1 MSAGPLQPG
10 PWLDDGVVVADTGN
24 VISSLP
30 LHGRDPPGGSHGK
43 LPRPTKVLSPLSSQ
57 RSYCD
62 WRGRSS
68 GRRREAV
75 PAVSGAT
82 CFWIC
87 TCERTPSFRQKEKHY
102 AVTGQP
108 RVMNDTRPSSWRA
121 WLLGCEGAVSRP
133 LCISVCR
140 RRVCGS
146 GLRPCE
152 FRRKRRGAAPR
163 GRSDVAETWLS
174 RRDQLC
180 ADGSFCGCGS
190 DRHFGVR
197 LSIPSLLSISK
208 PRRRAT
214 WLNADLVERF
224 QNSNHMGP
232 SEYPHFAVTSPKT
245 ATDKNHGIDR
255 LVSSP

>member
-43 LPRPTKVLSPLSSQ
+43 LPRPTKVLSPLSSP

-108 RVMNDTRPSSWRA
+108 RVTFLRA
-121 WLLGCEGAVSRP
+121 SLRNPPLDRFKTAAFLALL
-133 LCISVCR
+133 SVAKTADLGVVVR
-140 RRVCGS
+140 
-146 GLRPCE
+146 
-152 FRRKRRGAAPR
+152 A
-163 GRSDVAETWLS
+163 S
-174 RRDQLC
+174 RRAKDY
-180 ADGSFCGCGS
+180 
-190 DRHFGVR
+190 R
-197 LSIPSLLSISK
+197 SK
-208 PRRRAT
+208 YRSVFDA
-214 WLNADLVERF
+214 
-224 QNSNHMGP
+224 
-232 SEYPHFAVTSPKT
+232 
-245 ATDKNHGIDR
+245 
-255 LVSSP
+255 